1 MRALASCAA
10 RRHALGSALQGAV
23 RACARRR
30 RRRTRGR
37 ALRGNLQRSEARGLA
52 ACEALPLQCAA
63 ACAAA
68 RATPPRSCTAAGAA
82 ITSAYC
88 CWAGAPRLCRS
99 GTCTAPRCA
108 TRWRMGRWRRRRCCW
123 LRQARLHV
131 HAAQARR
138 TRHVACH
145 HRRPRVP
152 RRCRV
157 RARCPARNPPMEAA
171 AEAFAPLALR
181 AALAAAMAHA
191 ARARSVPGG
200 GRGARAPRWLGS
212 GGARGHLLVCELCA
226 GGAAAAARVRCEAAS
241 CTALARRRK
250 VLRRHGLARCAR
262 TLPRR
267 VPRRR
272 RHAGCL
278 PSWHGQGRRRR
289 LLLGLLVRLERR
301 QLAPSTPSSQ
311 IRAFALHATAFAS
324 RNALQL
330 CFPALR
336 QSAAAALYSAFSCWR
351 TACVSPNSLLL
362 GAAEGHGDARSS
374 VLHS

>member
-63 ACAAA
+63 ACAAV
-68 RATPPRSCTAAGAA
+68 RTTPPRSCTAAGAA
-82 ITSAYC
+82 ITSAC
-88 CWAGAPRLCRS
+88 CCGAGAPRLCRS

-157 RARCPARNPPMEAA
+157 RARCPARNPPVEARGFRAA

-212 GGARGHLLVCELCA
+212 GGARGHLLVCELVCWRCGSGGEGAVRGGELHGACA
-226 GGAAAAARVRCEAAS
+226 AAQSPAAARPRTLCAHAAAASASAPAACWLLAQLARARAAAAAAARP
-241 CTALARRRK
+241 
-250 VLRRHGLARCAR
+250 
-262 TLPRR
+262 PR
-267 VPRRR
+267 
-272 RHAGCL
+272 
-278 PSWHGQGRRRR
+278 
-289 LLLGLLVRLERR
+289 
-301 QLAPSTPSSQ
+301 
-311 IRAFALHATAFAS
+311 AS
-324 RNALQL
+324 RAPAACPINAK
-330 CFPALR
+330 
-336 QSAAAALYSAFSCWR
+336 
-351 TACVSPNSLLL
+351 
-362 GAAEGHGDARSS
+362 
-374 VLHS
+374 

>member
-63 ACAAA
+63 ACAAV
-68 RATPPRSCTAAGAA
+68 RTTPPRSCTAAGAA
-82 ITSAYC
+82 ITSACC

-181 AALAAAMAHA
+181 AALAAAKAHA

-200 GRGARAPRWLGS
+200 GRRPRPPR
-212 GGARGHLLVCELCA
+212 GGNCSFVSCVLAVRQRRRGC
-226 GGAAAAARVRCEAAS
+226 G
-241 CTALARRRK
+241 ARRR
-250 VLRRHGLARCAR
+250 VARRLRGGAKSCGGTASHAVRARCRGECLGAGGMLAACPAG
-262 TLPRR
+262 TGKGGGGGGCSASSCVSSAGSLPHQRQ
-267 VPRRR
+267 V
-272 RHAGCL
+272 
-278 PSWHGQGRRRR
+278 
-289 LLLGLLVRLERR
+289 VRLEHLRCMR
-301 QLAPSTPSSQ
+301 PPSPRATPCSS
-311 IRAFALHATAFAS
+311 AS
-324 RNALQL
+324 LP
-330 CFPALR
+330 CGKALR
-336 QSAAAALYSAFSCWR
+336 PPCTQPSAAGAPPASAPTVCYLALPKATVMPGR
-351 TACVSPNSLLL
+351 ACCI
-362 GAAEGHGDARSS
+362 AD
-374 VLHS
+374 

>member
-63 ACAAA
+63 ACAAV
-68 RATPPRSCTAAGAA
+68 RTTPPRSCTAAGAA

-88 CWAGAPRLCRS
+88 CGAGAPRLCRS

-200 GRGARAPRWLGS
+200 GRGARAPRPPPGTDL
-212 GGARGHLLVCELCA
+212 ARAACA
-226 GGAAAAARVRCEAAS
+226 IAAASAARSAS
-241 CTALARRRK
+241 GAKA
-250 VLRRHGLARCAR
+250 
-262 TLPRR
+262 
-267 VPRRR
+267 
-272 RHAGCL
+272 
-278 PSWHGQGRRRR
+278 
-289 LLLGLLVRLERR
+289 
-301 QLAPSTPSSQ
+301 
-311 IRAFALHATAFAS
+311 
-324 RNALQL
+324 
-330 CFPALR
+330 
-336 QSAAAALYSAFSCWR
+336 SAAASIGGFRAGQRARTRQRRGTRGRRWWHATWR
-351 TACVSPNSLLL
+351 VRRAC
-362 GAAEGHGDARSS
+362 AACT
-374 VLHS
+374 

>member
-1 MRALASCAA
+1 MAA
-10 RRHALGSALQGAV
+10 
-23 RACARRR
+23 
-30 RRRTRGR
+30 
-37 ALRGNLQRSEARGLA
+37 
-52 ACEALPLQCAA
+52 
-63 ACAAA
+63 
-68 RATPPRSCTAAGAA
+68 
-82 ITSAYC
+82 
-88 CWAGAPRLCRS
+88 
-99 GTCTAPRCA
+99 
-108 TRWRMGRWRRRRCCW
+108 
-123 LRQARLHV
+123 
-131 HAAQARR
+131 
-138 TRHVACH
+138 
-145 HRRPRVP
+145 
-152 RRCRV
+152 
-157 RARCPARNPPMEAA
+157 
-171 AEAFAPLALR
+171 
-181 AALAAAMAHA
+181 A
-191 ARARSVPGG
+191 ARARSGG
-200 GRGARAPRWLGS
+200 LVAALRR
-212 GGARGHLLVCELCA
+212 HLLVSEFAPWRRRGC
-226 GGAAAAARVRCEAAS
+226 GARRRVARR
-241 CTALARRRK
+241 LARRRT
-250 VLRRHGLARCAR
+250 VLRRRGLARCAR

-351 TACVSPNSLLL
+351 TACASPNSLLL